1 MGFAYQVIG
10 SKQNNKTSGEIMD
23 SNAVYIRTPAGSL
36 AISNPDAH
44 MPQRMRSLLV
54 MIDGRTPVSRICELL
69 PGLAHMPGIFSALES
84 MGFIRRAQARAT
96 LEAA

>member
-1 MGFAYQVIG
+1 
-10 SKQNNKTSGEIMD
+10 MD
-23 SNAVYIRTPAGSL
+23 SNAVYIRTTEGSL

-54 MIDGRTPVSRICELL
+54 LIDGRTTVGRICEVL

-84 MGFIRRAQARAT
+84 MGFIRRVHARSALQAA
-96 LEAA
+96 